1 VRTSVLT
8 KGPFWIVISA
18 VALIAGLLSTSAGRD
33 LTARWLEE
41 LRVQKVQAVNLDLS
55 PFVDANANPA
65 LHQMVSQMISDKVD
79 VTLNEPNQPVP
90 DRNAA
95 NALAGF
101 PVQLPEARKDTP
113 QLIVG
118 GRHALNM
125 AVDRSRLREIL
136 KAAGHPEIDVPASLD
151 GATFSVQI
159 AHAVHA
165 QYGTCPSRVTAT
177 GAIAGQVI
185 EAAPSTGQY
194 NDCVRLAEG
203 PSPVVNIPANLDVQK
218 LAEVGLQ
225 AAGMSAEQASQ
236 FFHAVDW
243 RSVLTLSVPRQLR
256 SYEQVK
262 VAGVRG
268 TLLTLAGRRGPG
280 YTLIWGKNGMAYTL
294 TGFGDS
300 SGVVAL
306 ADSIK

>member
-1 VRTSVLT
+1 MGASVLT
-8 KGPFWIVISA
+8 KRSFWIAAGAIVV
-18 VALIAGLLSTSAGRD
+18 VAGILSTAAGRD
-33 LTARWLEE
+33 LAGRWLGS

-79 VTLNEPNQPVP
+79 VTLNEPNAPAT
-90 DRNAA
+90 DRAA
-95 NALAGF
+95 ASTLAGF
-101 PVQLPEARKDTP
+101 AVELPEARKDTP
-113 QLIVG
+113 KLIVG
-118 GRHALNM
+118 GRHALKM

-136 KAAGHPEIDVPASLD
+136 KASGHPEIEVPASID
-151 GATFSVQI
+151 GAIFSVQI
-159 AHAVHA
+159 GHAVHA
-165 QYGTCPSRVTAT
+165 QYGTCPGRLTAT
-177 GAIAGQVI
+177 NAIAGQVI
-185 EAAPSTGQY
+185 ETAPSVGQY

-203 PSPVVNIPANLDVQK
+203 PSPVVNVPANLDVQK

-225 AAGMSAEQASQ
+225 AAGMSAEQSSQ

-243 RSVLTLSVPRQLR
+243 KSVLTLSVPRQLR

-280 YTLIWGKNGMAYTL
+280 YTLIWAKNGMAYSL

-300 SGVVAL
+300 SGAVAL
-306 ADSIK
+306 ADSLK

>member
-1 VRTSVLT
+1 MGASVLT
-8 KGPFWIVISA
+8 KRSFWIAAGA
-18 VALIAGLLSTSAGRD
+18 VVVVAGILSTAAGRD
-33 LTARWLEE
+33 LAGRWLGS

-79 VTLNEPNQPVP
+79 VTLNEPNQPVA
-90 DRNAA
+90 DRAA
-95 NALAGF
+95 ASTLAGF
-101 PVQLPEARKDTP
+101 AVELPEARKDTP
-113 QLIVG
+113 KLIVG
-118 GRHALNM
+118 GRHALKM
-125 AVDRSRLREIL
+125 AVDRSRLQEIL
-136 KAAGHPEIDVPASLD
+136 KASGHPEIEVPASID

-159 AHAVHA
+159 GHAVHA
-165 QYGTCPSRVTAT
+165 QYGTCPGRVTAT
-177 GAIAGQVI
+177 NAIAGQVI
-185 EAAPSTGQY
+185 ETAPSVGQY

-203 PSPVVNIPANLDVQK
+203 PSPVVNIPASLDVQK

-243 RSVLTLSVPRQLR
+243 KSVLTLSVPRQLR

-280 YTLIWGKNGMAYTL
+280 YTLIWAKNGMAYSL

-300 SGVVAL
+300 SGAVAL
-306 ADSIK
+306 ADSLK